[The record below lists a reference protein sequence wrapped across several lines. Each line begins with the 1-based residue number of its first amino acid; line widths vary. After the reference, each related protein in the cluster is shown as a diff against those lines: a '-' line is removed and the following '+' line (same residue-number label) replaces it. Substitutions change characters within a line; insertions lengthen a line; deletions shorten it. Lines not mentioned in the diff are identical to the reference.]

1 MREPLS
7 DADPRTVAA
16 DLFERFHGPV
26 LHRLVREQPGVD
38 RDLLHDAFVQTLLQ
52 LSAHVER
59 HDGRRGSPFAFLLG
73 ATRRTL
79 AGLLRREQRRRRRE
93 EKKADAVT
101 RNAAADRSL
110 LEELAD
116 QELAGRLRAE
126 IARTAEE
133 GRALDLWLT
142 GEADPDV
149 YARELGLPDWP
160 GERRRAHVRRLL
172 ARLRQRLSRAGR
184 KLRAEESGP

>member
-1 MREPLS
+1 MREPIS

-16 DLFERFHGPV
+16 DLFERFHEPV
-26 LHRLVREQPGVD
+26 LHRLVRQQPGVD

-59 HDGRRGSPFAFLLG
+59 HDTRRGSTFAFLLG

-93 EKKADAVT
+93 EKKAAVT
-101 RNAAADRSL
+101 RDAAADRSL

-116 QELAGRLRAE
+116 RELAGRLRAE

-133 GRALDLWLT
+133 GRALDLWLA

-160 GERRRAHVRRLL
+160 AERRRAHVRRLL
-172 ARLRQRLSRAGR
+172 ARLRQRLSRVGR

>member
-1 MREPLS
+1 MREPIR

-26 LHRLVREQPGVD
+26 LERLRRERAGVD
-38 RDLLHDAFVQTLLQ
+38 RDLLHDAFVQALLQ
-52 LSAHVER
+52 VSAHGER
-59 HDGRRGSPFAFLLG
+59 FDRRRGSAFAFLLG
-73 ATRRTL
+73 ATRRSL
-79 AGLLRREQRRRRRE
+79 GGLLRRERRRRRRE
-93 EKKADAVT
+93 EKKAGAVT
-101 RNAAADRSL
+101 RDASADRPV

-116 QELAGRLRAE
+116 RELAGRLRAE

-133 GRALDLWLT
+133 GRALDLWLA

-149 YARELGLPDWP
+149 YARELGLGDWP
-160 GERRRAHVRRLL
+160 QARRRAHVGRLL

-184 KLRAEESGP
+184 RLRAEEPRA